1 MEPTESPAP
10 EAAVLRLA
18 GAAGLDAAHRGLR
31 VARYRSLLW
40 HWVRRW
46 FAPPHRSMFERLP
59 SVPEKHVA
67 VTFIGHA
74 SVLVRYP
81 GAAICVDPMLGGWV
95 GGARR
100 AVEAGLAP
108 ADLDDVALILI
119 THLHSDHFHAATLAQ
134 LPKSAMLVGPR
145 GVAAAAAQFEF
156 ARVLELTPGTDLAFG
171 DITIYAEPVR
181 HGDDQVGGLS
191 YVMRS
196 VAGAPSVYVCGDS
209 GYFSGFADI
218 GARHAPDLAC
228 LPIGGF
234 LPLSFRDRHMSPIDA
249 LVAFSDLRAR
259 LLLPI
264 HHGAFALSYEKLD
277 EPLRLLRETA
287 TAYGLREHLLV
298 MQPGQSQRIGAA
310 APTSEHVDEP
320 HVDVHITGPFDTAFE
335 GDTEE
340 HSQHALVPQATST

>member
-1 MEPTESPAP
+1 MAAEPSADLAVAPALS
-10 EAAVLRLA
+10 ATD
-18 GAAGLDAAHRGLR
+18 LDAAHRDLK

-40 HWVRRW
+40 HWVRAW
-46 FAPPHRSMFERLP
+46 FSPPQRAMFERLP
-59 SVPEKHVA
+59 SVQADQVA

-81 GAAICVDPMLGGWV
+81 GAAICVDPMLGRWV

-119 THLHSDHFHAATLAQ
+119 THLHSDHFHAATLAS

-145 GVAAAAAQFEF
+145 GVAAAAAAFQF
-156 ARVLELTPGTDLAFG
+156 ARVLELTPGTNLAFG
-171 DITIYAEPVR
+171 DITVYAEPVR

-196 VAGAPSVYVCGDS
+196 AVGAPSVYVCGDS

-218 GARHAPDLAC
+218 GARHAPDIAC

-234 LPLSFRDRHMSPIDA
+234 LPLSFRDRHMSPLDA
-249 LVAFSDLRAR
+249 LTAFTDVRAR

-277 EPLRLLRETA
+277 EPVRLLTQTA
-287 TAYGLREHLLV
+287 TARGLRDHLLL
-298 MQPGQSQRIGAA
+298 MQPGQSECFGAHIQRRDRPRDTQRELSSAPDVLPDDATDRIGLNY
-310 APTSEHVDEP
+310 
-320 HVDVHITGPFDTAFE
+320 
-335 GDTEE
+335 
-340 HSQHALVPQATST
+340 Q

>member
-1 MEPTESPAP
+1 
-10 EAAVLRLA
+10 
-18 GAAGLDAAHRGLR
+18 
-31 VARYRSLLW
+31 
-40 HWVRRW
+40 
-46 FAPPHRSMFERLP
+46 
-59 SVPEKHVA
+59 
-67 VTFIGHA
+67 
-74 SVLVRYP
+74 
-81 GAAICVDPMLGGWV
+81 
-95 GGARR
+95 
-100 AVEAGLAP
+100 
-108 ADLDDVALILI
+108 
-119 THLHSDHFHAATLAQ
+119 LAQ

>member
-1 MEPTESPAP
+1 MAADVSLDPLVTSAP
-10 EAAVLRLA
+10 RAAD
-18 GAAGLDAAHRGLR
+18 LDGVHRNLK

-40 HWVRRW
+40 HWVRGW
-46 FAPPHRSMFERLP
+46 FAPPHRAMFERLP
-59 SVPEKHVA
+59 SVHTDEVA

-81 GAAICVDPMLGGWV
+81 GAAICVDPMLGDWV

-108 ADLDDVALILI
+108 ADLEDVALILI
-119 THLHSDHFHAATLAQ
+119 THLHSDHFHPATLAK

-145 GVAAAAAQFEF
+145 GVAAAASQFQF
-156 ARVLELTPGTDLAFG
+156 ARVLELTPGTHLAFG
-171 DITIYAEPVR
+171 DITVYAEPVR
-181 HGDDQVGGLS
+181 HGNDQVGGLS

-196 VAGAPSVYVCGDS
+196 SVGAPSVYVCGDS

-218 GARHAPDLAC
+218 GARHAPDIAC

-234 LPLSFRDRHMSPIDA
+234 LPLSFRDRHMSPLDA
-249 LVAFSDLRAR
+249 LTAFTDVRAR

-277 EPLRLLRETA
+277 EPVRLLTEAA
-287 TAYGLREHLLV
+287 TARGLRDHLLI
-298 MQPGQSQRIGAA
+298 MQPGQSECFGAHLQRSDRPRDTQREPSSAPDVLPDDATDRIGLNY
-310 APTSEHVDEP
+310 
-320 HVDVHITGPFDTAFE
+320 
-335 GDTEE
+335 
-340 HSQHALVPQATST
+340 Q